1 MNRVLTIEYE
11 EFEDLETKVMSIVD
25 SEKDEVL
32 NMFHGDEAEELY
44 NKLITLLSNPINQRF
59 NRYFG
64 GNYVKHICFY

>member
-32 NMFHGDEAEELY
+32 NIFHGDEAEELY
-44 NKLITLLSNPINQRF
+44 NKLITVVIQWNKDSIGILEVILLH
-59 NRYFG
+59 
-64 GNYVKHICFY
+64 KKK